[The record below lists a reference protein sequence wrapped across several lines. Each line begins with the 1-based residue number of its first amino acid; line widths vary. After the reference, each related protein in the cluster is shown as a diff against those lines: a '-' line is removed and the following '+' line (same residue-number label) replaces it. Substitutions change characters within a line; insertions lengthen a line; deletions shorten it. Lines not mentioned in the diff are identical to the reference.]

1 VTPIGALITAIGVL
15 CTILGV
21 LIGAAWRLA
30 SKQQKGNDILA
41 LLQDTMHKST
51 QVVNSLSRRVMA
63 LEFVIGQEY
72 PDTYGIAQAAVKDED
87 SAVHWIGP
95 TPKEGTDE

>member
-1 VTPIGALITAIGVL
+1 MTGVIAAIGVL
-15 CTILGV
+15 CAILVALG
-21 LIGAAWRLA
+21 GAVWRLA
-30 SKQQKGNDILA
+30 SKTQKSTDILE

-63 LEFVIGQEY
+63 LEFVIGQQY
-72 PDTYGIAQAAVKDED
+72 PDELGVAQAAVKDED

-95 TPKEGTDE
+95 PKKEDEK

>member
-1 VTPIGALITAIGVL
+1 MTPVTGVIAAIGVL
-15 CTILGV
+15 CTILMI
-21 LIGAAWRLA
+21 LTGAAWRLA
-30 SKQQKGNDILA
+30 SRAQKNTDILE

-63 LEFVIGQEY
+63 LEFVIGNQY
-72 PDTYGIAQAAVKDED
+72 PDELGVAQYAVKDED

-95 TPKEGTDE
+95 KKEGAE